1 MNTPGATLRPCFQ
14 LEHCYHPRIATRNIG
29 RIRGVLMV
37 AATHTSV
44 CGPLEELNKCLSFL
58 DLVTASL
65 GTHGLVS
72 SSHLLLSRNLTS
84 NVKALRTFRSTIHG
98 CNLVLRR
105 FTGGAKERSAL
116 LREYRKSCD
125 KAGVSVGKGLLQ
137 WLSEEASNA

>member
-1 MNTPGATLRPCFQ
+1 MTT
-14 LEHCYHPRIATRNIG
+14 
-29 RIRGVLMV
+29 
-37 AATHTSV
+37 
-44 CGPLEELNKCLSFL
+44 
-58 DLVTASL
+58 SL

-72 SSHLLLSRNLTS
+72 TSHLHLSRNLTS